1 MVRPLKDNTYLIKA
15 NLYGYA
21 WEVLDKLNLSYKW
34 YYNSL
39 NNETKVKLTDK
50 GEITFK
56 ENLNSNDKIVNAILA
71 RIEKNNGECPC
82 SHPENDGDLHCP
94 CDSYKLRDKCCCN
107 LYIKNESTNSK

>member
-1 MVRPLKDNTYLIKA
+1 MD
-15 NLYGYA
+15 
-21 WEVLDKLNLSYKW
+21 LDG
-34 YYNSL
+34 
-39 NNETKVKLTDK
+39 ETKQANFGRMIKICRK
-50 GEITFK
+50 PGW
-56 ENLNSNDKIVNAILA
+56 NLNSNDKVVNAILA